1 MENRSLVIKKK
12 NGTFNP
18 KFRLYSSTK
27 IAKRLKNRNNQVT
40 KNYILYV
47 QCAAKENQ
55 EEEQSRNLYYQTS
68 FPLKNKHNAW
78 STAIIKLSKLVI
90 LSLISNIISTF
101 YKF

>member
-40 KNYILYV
+40 KNYIL
-47 QCAAKENQ
+47 CAMYCNRK
-55 EEEQSRNLYYQTS
+55 
-68 FPLKNKHNAW
+68 
-78 STAIIKLSKLVI
+78 SKGRTKRELVI
-90 LSLISNIISTF
+90 LNIIPTQ
-101 YKF
+101 K